1 MSNNILT
8 QNDIQHVDYKDVD
21 LLKQF
26 INPHGRIMGRTKSGL
41 TAKQQR
47 AVEAAI
53 KRARFMG
60 LLPFI
65 QKEFWIRGRSGRSEG
80 PKRDGAWDREAGP
93 ACGPQQ
99 RSDMWGA
106 PVYPEIASKRSPKW
120 RPCSLVP
127 CIGPIYTK
135 RNAKLPNSATTTHMT
150 MTSAMP

>member
-26 INPHGRIMGRTKSGL
+26 INPHGRVMGRKRLNL

-65 QKEFWIRGRSGRSEG
+65 QK
-80 PKRDGAWDREAGP
+80 
-93 ACGPQQ
+93 
-99 RSDMWGA
+99 
-106 PVYPEIASKRSPKW
+106 
-120 RPCSLVP
+120 
-127 CIGPIYTK
+127 
-135 RNAKLPNSATTTHMT
+135 
-150 MTSAMP
+150 